1 MLKSYKKFQVGI
13 ADVENGIP
21 DGWMGLDVGPK
32 SRELF
37 AEPIARA
44 KVIVWNG
51 SVLRMIYT

>member
-1 MLKSYKKFQVGI
+1 MSITRFENINQVG
-13 ADVENGIP
+13 AATVETGIP
-21 DGWMGLDVGPK
+21 EGWMGLDVGPK

-51 SVLRMIYT
+51 YV